1 MKKNND
7 NKKYNVA
14 IAGATGAVGIKMI
27 DVLEKRH
34 FPINNLKLLASA
46 GSIGKKIAYKENEIL
61 IEKLTKDSFKGVDI
75 ALFSAGASVSR
86 EFIPAAVSS
95 GCIAI
100 DNSSA
105 YRNDENVPLVIPEI
119 NPGDVLQHNGIVS
132 NPNCTTAIMLTVLN
146 SVYKYSRIKKI
157 IVSSYQSVSGAG
169 QKGIYELEDQI
180 KSISSG
186 NKIKISKFPHQIAY
200 NIIPHIDV
208 FTENGY
214 TKEEMKMLYETR
226 KILHDEK
233 ISVSA
238 TCVRVPVKSVHS
250 MAVTFI
256 TEKNIS
262 VKQILD
268 LLSDSQGVTVMDEP
282 LKNAY
287 PMPINAEGKF
297 NCFAGRI
304 RKDLAFKNAVS
315 MWISGDQLLKG
326 AALNAVQIAELLV
339 KYKILKRDHG

>member
-1 MKKNND
+1 MKRNND
-7 NKKYNVA
+7 RKEYNVA

-27 DVLEKRH
+27 DVLEKRD
-34 FPINNLKLLASA
+34 FPVKNLKLLASA
-46 GSIGKKIAYKENEIL
+46 SSIGKKIAYRGKEIFV
-61 IEKLTKDSFKGVDI
+61 EKLTKDSFKEVDI

-86 EFIPAAVSS
+86 EFIPSAVSS

-119 NPGDVLQHNGIVS
+119 NPEDVRLHKGIIS

-146 SVYKYSRIKKI
+146 SVYRYSRIRKI
-157 IVSSYQSVSGAG
+157 VVASYQSVSGAG
-169 QKGIYELEDQI
+169 QKGISELEEQI
-180 KSISSG
+180 ESISSG
-186 NKIKISKFPHQIAY
+186 NEIKISKFPHQIAY
-200 NIIPHIDV
+200 NVIPHIDV

-256 TEKNIS
+256 TEKNIT
-262 VKQILD
+262 VKKVLE
-268 LLSDSQGVTVMDEP
+268 LLSDSEGVTLMNDP
-282 LKNAY
+282 SKNAY
-287 PMPINAEGKF
+287 PMPVTTEGKY

-304 RKDLAFKNAVS
+304 RKDIAFKNAVS

-339 KYKILKRDHG
+339 KNKILKRDHG